1 MVEMEKEP
9 SDEEMQVFLSSRG
22 QTFRRLMPLAM
33 RNLAIAQQRQKERYS
48 LVRGGE
54 WAKPKAS
61 FSVGD
66 YVMVKRETKNT
77 LQAPAHPHVLRIV
90 ELRAS
95 GVVILEGSDA
105 ARCTKQMKDV
115 AHCPLPILDTT
126 LHPGRYWRGASKKCQ
141 QCGLPNDG
149 KNMVL
154 CDGCQE
160 AYHVY
165 CMRVPLLAPPKGSWK
180 CHKH

>member
-1 MVEMEKEP
+1 M
-9 SDEEMQVFLSSRG
+9 
-22 QTFRRLMPLAM
+22 
-33 RNLAIAQQRQKERYS
+33 I
-48 LVRGGE
+48 
-54 WAKPKAS
+54 
-61 FSVGD
+61 
-66 YVMVKRETKNT
+66 KRETKNT
-77 LQAPAHPHVLRIV
+77 LQPPAYPHVLRIV

-126 LHPGRYWRGASKKCQ
+126 LHPGRYFRGASKKCQ
-141 QCGLPNDG
+141 QCGTPGDG

-160 AYHVY
+160 AYHIY
-165 CMRVPLLAPPKGSWK
+165 CMRVPLLARPSGSWK

>member
-1 MVEMEKEP
+1 
-9 SDEEMQVFLSSRG
+9 
-22 QTFRRLMPLAM
+22 MPLAM

-66 YVMVKRETKNT
+66 YVMIKRETRNA

-126 LHPGRYWRGASKKCQ
+126 LHPVATSGARRRSANNAVYLMIGRTWCFVTGA
-141 QCGLPNDG
+141 N
-149 KNMVL
+149 
-154 CDGCQE
+154 
-160 AYHVY
+160 
-165 CMRVPLLAPPKGSWK
+165 
-180 CHKH
+180 KHTICIA

>member
-1 MVEMEKEP
+1 
-9 SDEEMQVFLSSRG
+9 
-22 QTFRRLMPLAM
+22 MPLAM

-48 LVRGGE
+48 LVRSGE
-54 WAKPKAS
+54 WARPKAS
-61 FSVGD
+61 FAPGD

-77 LQAPAHPHVLRIV
+77 LQAPSYPHVLRIV
-90 ELRAS
+90 ELRKS

-126 LHPGRYWRGASKKCQ
+126 LHPGRYWRGASRICMG
-141 QCGLPNDG
+141 CGDHKDG
-149 KNMVL
+149 KNFVM
-154 CDGCQE
+154 CDGCE
-160 AYHVY
+160 EGYHVY
-165 CMRVPLLAPPKGSWK
+165 CMRVPLLAPPVGAWK